1 MISKEQVLMYAQ
13 QGQSLP
19 GWQVLHPKT
28 SYLVRL
34 AAIFAIMAIVVIGLG
49 VAFLSQNSFVFVPG
63 YSVGSLDPAAF
74 QIWRYID
81 EAFLAILILIL
92 IGGASRYA
100 LELGTAPNQMLVLTP
115 EGFLLKKRRAEQFV
129 AYAGV
134 TSITARASRYG
145 DVTLN
150 VKAVGGNAIYKVQL
164 DGRYGNARALASQI
178 IAAQRQY
185 AAGQRAPA
193 AQ

>member
-1 MISKEQVLMYAQ
+1 MISKEQVLMYAR

-19 GWQVLHPKT
+19 GWQVLYPKT

-34 AAIFAIMAIVVIGLG
+34 AAIFGVMAIVVVGLG
-49 VAFLSQNSFVFVPG
+49 IAFLSQNGFVIVPG
-63 YSVGSLDPAAF
+63 YVSKALDPGAF
-74 QIWRYID
+74 QTWRYID

-100 LELGTAPNQMLVLTP
+100 LELGTAQNQMLILTP
-115 EGFLLKKRRAEQFV
+115 EGFLLKKRSTEQFV
-129 AYAGV
+129 AYTGV
-134 TSITARASRYG
+134 TSITARAGRYG
-145 DVTLN
+145 DVTLS
-150 VKAVGGNAIYKVQL
+150 VRAVGSNAMYKVQL

-185 AAGQRAPA
+185 ATGQHSHA